1 MFEVFF
7 SSHAMANTDL
17 YAEFFDDLLTM
28 VTIFIF
34 SIRFQYRIMQSCNN
48 TPTPWCACLGEE
60 EGNWV
65 GWGKGGEQGW
75 NFRGALLIFNSDPEV
90 LSDLG

>member
-34 SIRFQYRIMQSCNN
+34 SIRFQYRIMQSYNN
-48 TPTPWCACLGEE
+48 TPTLWCALPGRGGRELG
-60 EGNWV
+60 GV
-65 GWGKGGEQGW
+65 GKG
-75 NFRGALLIFNSDPEV
+75 R
-90 LSDLG
+90 